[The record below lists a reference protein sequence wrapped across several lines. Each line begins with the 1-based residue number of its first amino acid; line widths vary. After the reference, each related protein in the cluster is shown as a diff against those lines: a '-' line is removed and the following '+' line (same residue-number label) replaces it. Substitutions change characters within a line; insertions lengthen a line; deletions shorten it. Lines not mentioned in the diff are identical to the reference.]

1 MALTELGSLC
11 FGTHLY
17 VQRWDAL
24 TITYNYLQ
32 LLTITYNYLQFL
44 KCFVEKTLQY
54 ALQRSQKIF
63 KCLLVK
69 HFSEVVDLDRI
80 Q

>member
-17 VQRWDAL
+17 VQRWDA
-24 TITYNYLQ
+24 
-32 LLTITYNYLQFL
+32 LTITYNYLQFL